1 MFSRITVKK
10 ESCGPGPSVGHV
22 PFQGCDKM
30 LTSLV
35 HRRKRRGQL
44 YRQTVKTV
52 ARSGR
57 GHGLHHG
64 QHVPEDNG

>member
-10 ESCGPGPSVGHV
+10 SGPGPSVDHV

-44 YRQTVKTV
+44 YRQTSKTV

-57 GHGLHHG
+57 GHRLHHG
-64 QHVPEDNG
+64 QHAPEGNG